1 LINITMDQGI
11 KRKLSLSVYLARM
24 EFERRFAGS
33 IGGKLWVFAGPFL
46 TIAVIWAALDFGLG
60 LRGSVGPDYGMALAV
75 GLCCW
80 LFFAEAIN
88 TSLGSITSQPH
99 LVKKVVF
106 PVILLPVANILVA
119 FAVHLVILAFVILAL
134 LAQGKTPG
142 LGALALPFWI
152 GCLFVL
158 TMSVALLVAALNVLL
173 RDTAALVPNL
183 ISFLFWVTPIVWP
196 ASRLTG
202 DWSLL
207 ALLNPASVIIE
218 GYRSALLGTPP
229 LLSIQGTMIFA
240 MFMAAFGVASLIF
253 FRKLRLMFADVM

>member
-1 LINITMDQGI
+1 MNQGL

-60 LRGSVGPDYGMALAV
+60 LRGSIGPDYGMALAV
-75 GLCCW
+75 GMCCW
-80 LFFAEAIN
+80 LFFAEAVN
-88 TSLGSITSQPH
+88 MSLGSITSQPH

-119 FAVHLVILAFVILAL
+119 FAVHLVILGFVVLAFLV
-134 LAQGKTPG
+134 QGRTLG
-142 LGALALPFWI
+142 LSALALPFWV

-158 TMSVALLVAALNVLL
+158 TMSVALLVAALNVLV
-173 RDTAALVPNL
+173 RDTAALVPNI
-183 ISFLFWVTPIVWP
+183 ISFLFWMTPIVWP

-202 DWSLL
+202 NWEFI
-207 ALLNPASVIIE
+207 AFLNPAAVIIE
-218 GYRSALLGTPP
+218 GYRSALLGAPP
-229 LLSIQGTMIFA
+229 LLSFGGTMIFA
-240 MFMAAFGVASLIF
+240 MFLATFGIASLIF